1 MNAGFG
7 AIAAARFFCFLFAVC
22 VAGDLTLKG
31 QAVLRES
38 SSVSPFSYE
47 AGGESSYVGTG
58 EAKRG
63 SRSVGDITEI
73 SSSAGVVAPR
83 PQLQYLLSDNV
94 TLFVGA
100 DLRETTFRMAENF
113 GQSRGIPK
121 LDNAILQYREVR
133 ATAGLTRK
141 LSKNVSKEAVFPIGD
156 STIREQMISKC
167 CLRML
172 YRSDALE

>member
-7 AIAAARFFCFLFAVC
+7 AIAAARFFCVLFAVS
-22 VAGDLTLKG
+22 VARDLTLKG

-73 SSSAGVVAPR
+73 SSSAGVVVSRQVSRSALLRLGVQWQWYSFDPDPTAP
-83 PQLQYLLSDNV
+83 
-94 TLFVGA
+94 
-100 DLRETTFRMAENF
+100 
-113 GQSRGIPK
+113 IP
-121 LDNAILQYREVR
+121 
-133 ATAGLTRK
+133 
-141 LSKNVSKEAVFPIGD
+141 D
-156 STIREQMISKC
+156 SVSKC